1 MDFITTLLIAI
12 GLAMDSFAVSL
23 AIGTTTLCR
32 DSRTCLRIALHFA
45 VFQALM
51 PVLGWLA
58 GTFIARYIQDYDHW
72 VAFGLLAYIGIRML
86 ISGLGHSN
94 DKMMVN
100 PRDELTILVLSLA
113 TSIDALAVGLSLAM
127 LDVEI
132 LQPVLIIGLVT
143 MILSIIGLQV
153 GDRLGLQFGKIMRVA
168 GGVILISIGIRI
180 LITHLIEL

>member
-1 MDFITTLLIAI
+1 MDLVTALFIAV
-12 GLAMDSFAVSL
+12 GLALDSFAVSL

-32 DSRTCLRIALHFA
+32 DRRTCLRIAFHFG

-58 GTFIARYIQDYDHW
+58 GSFIARYIQAYDHW

-86 ISGLGHSN
+86 MSGLGRSS
-94 DKMMVN
+94 DKVIVN
-100 PRDELTILVLSLA
+100 PRDEMTLLMLSLA

-132 LQPVLIIGLVT
+132 LQPILIIGIVT
-143 MILSIIGLQV
+143 MILSILGLQV
-153 GDRLGLQFGKIMRVA
+153 GDRLGLRFGKAMRVA

-180 LITHLIEL
+180 LITHIL